1 MSKRRD
7 APAGCYWRGHIL
19 WGRVLANG
27 REHRWSLD
35 TDDAKTAKARRAA
48 GKARILAVKH
58 GDARHTFQTVAEA
71 WADWIPHQVSANT
84 VKRYAVSLAQ
94 LDPFLAG
101 KYLDEINGRSIA
113 EIIRGR
119 QHADDITNATVKRD
133 LVALSSVM
141 NFAIDQ
147 GWAESNPILPRLQR
161 IKERRDPIVL
171 PRSDDVETLIAR
183 APGMLANLVA
193 AARATGC
200 RQNEL
205 IAARCAQLDLKA
217 RRLTLIGKGN
227 KLRVID
233 LTPFGGAEIFTVLPA
248 GIAKA
253 PLFRTGEGKRF
264 ANVSSQIAVIT
275 RELAARDHT
284 FTRFRFHDLR
294 HLHAVE
300 WLRSGRSI
308 YDLQHRLGHASITTT
323 EGYLKYLTPE
333 EVRRAKGVAPGT
345 NSVDRFSPE
354 QNPTAQ
360 PVELKG

>member
-1 MSKRRD
+1 MPRHRD
-7 APAGCYWRGHIL
+7 APAGCYWRGPVL
-19 WGRVLANG
+19 WGRVLAGG

-35 TDDAKTAKARRAA
+35 TDDAKIAKARRAA

-58 GDARHTFQTVAEA
+58 GDARHTFQTVVEA
-71 WADWIPHQVSANT
+71 WVDWIPHQVSPNT
-84 VKRYAVSLAQ
+84 VTRYAVSLAQ

-101 KYLDEINGRSIA
+101 KHLDEIDGRLIA

-119 QHADDITNATVKRD
+119 QRADDITNATVKRD

-147 GWAESNPILPRLQR
+147 GWTESNPILPRLQR

-171 PRSDDVETLIAR
+171 PRSEDIDKLIAR
-183 APGMLANLVA
+183 APGMLAHLVA

-217 RRLTLIGKGN
+217 KRLTLIGKGN

-233 LTPFGGAEIFTVLPA
+233 LTPFGGAEIFAALPA

-253 PLFRTGEGKRF
+253 PLFRTGEGNRF
-264 ANVSSQIAVIT
+264 ANIASQLAAIT
-275 RELAARDHT
+275 RSLAAHDKS
-284 FTRFRFHDLR
+284 FIRFRFHDLR

-300 WLRSGRSI
+300 WLRSGRSL
-308 YDLQHRLGHASITTT
+308 YDLQHRLGHAGITTT

-333 EVRRAKGVAPGT
+333 EARRAKGVLPGT
-345 NSVDRFSPE
+345 ISG
-354 QNPTAQ
+354 TAVLAE
-360 PVELKG
+360 PKSDDVNG